1 MRKIYI
7 PLLTCLLLAASA
19 CQSSDNAQEMLQ
31 DENERRQVYNTILE
45 DEEMRNELMALMRD
59 RNMGAG
65 MMGSGGVIGDTAGMA
80 QVHRQQ
86 MQLHMQQMMALCES
100 DTAAC
105 QEMSR
110 LMLQNQG
117 MMTHMLQRMQQQG
130 MIDTTCMQQL
140 RRRMGR

>member
-1 MRKIYI
+1 MRKIYLA
-7 PLLTCLLLAASA
+7 LLPCLLLAASA

-31 DENERRQVYNTILE
+31 HESERRQVYNTILE
-45 DEEMRNELMALMRD
+45 DDEMRNELMALMRD

-65 MMGSGGVIGDTAGMA
+65 TMASGGVIGDTAGMV

-86 MQLHMQQMMALCES
+86 MQLHVQQMMALCES

-105 QEMSR
+105 NEMSR

-117 MMTHMLQRMQQQG
+117 MMAHMIQRMQQQG
-130 MIDTTCMQQL
+130 MIDTTCMQQV